1 MKKIY
6 QAPLTKWVEME
17 PGKSVLVVVSNLSG
31 GLSDGT
37 GIGDGGDDDGSA
49 FGAVKERKNLWD
61 DVWE

>member
-1 MKKIY
+1 MEKIY

-17 PGKSVLVVVSNLSG
+17 PSKSVLVVVSNLSG

-37 GIGDGGDDDGSA
+37 GIGDGGDDDGTVYA
-49 FGAVKERKNLWD
+49 GVKEKKNLWD